1 MGITYGEKGLGEI
14 GGLDVEVIKVV
25 ADLSLSDGQSIWWM
39 KDGNWRMEVLLEVG
53 GFDVYGSVEM
63 TVIQVH
69 IDIQ

>member
-39 KDGNWRMEVLLEVG
+39 KDGNWRMEVLL
-53 GFDVYGSVEM
+53 
-63 TVIQVH
+63 
-69 IDIQ
+69 